1 MTRDRLRFSLL
12 ADGGSRSLLPM
23 VLMRLFVAIAPS
35 AVALDELE
43 AATMP
48 LRDEWP
54 QLRWTDRPAWHITL
68 AFLGEVDEPAVA
80 RLAPQLEVA
89 ARGNPALALSVAG
102 SGAFPGPARA
112 RVLWTGI
119 AGDRDGLGT
128 LAAAVATGARD
139 AGAPPP
145 DDGRGFTPHLT
156 LARCRAPADVHSLV
170 AALAGYSGRPWAVTE
185 IHLIRSLLGTRP
197 RYEVIGTWP
206 LCGLPRA
213 RPQAAC

>member
-1 MTRDRLRFSLL
+1 
-12 ADGGSRSLLPM
+12 
-23 VLMRLFVAIAPS
+23 MRLFVAIAPS

-48 LRDEWP
+48 LREAWP

-68 AFLGEVDEPAVA
+68 AFLGEVDEPAA
-80 RLAPQLEVA
+80 AQLEPKLEDA
-89 ARGNPALALSVAG
+89 ARGHPALGLSVAG

-119 AGDRDGLGT
+119 AGDLEGLKA
-128 LAAAVATGARD
+128 LCRRVVKGARE

-156 LARCRAPADVHSLV
+156 LARCRAPADVNSLV
-170 AALAGYSGRPWAVTE
+170 GALAGYAGTPWAAAE
-185 IHLIRSLLGTRP
+185 IHLIRSLLAARP
-197 RYEVIGTWP
+197 RYEVISTWP
-206 LCGLPRA
+206 LQGRP
-213 RPQAAC
+213 RPQAAR

>member
-43 AATMP
+43 AVTMP

-128 LAAAVATGARD
+128 LAAAVATGARA

-213 RPQAAC
+213 RPQAAR

>member
-1 MTRDRLRFSLL
+1 
-12 ADGGSRSLLPM
+12 M

-43 AATMP
+43 AATVP
-48 LRDEWP
+48 LREDWP

-80 RLAPQLEVA
+80 RLGPQLAET
-89 ARGNPALALSVAG
+89 ARGHPALALSLAG

-119 AGDRDGLGT
+119 AGDRDGLSF
-128 LAAAVATGARD
+128 LAAAVAKGARN

-145 DDGRGFTPHLT
+145 DDGRGFLPHLT
-156 LARCRAPADVHSLV
+156 LGRCRAPVDVSTL
-170 AALAGYSGRPWAVTE
+170 AGALAGYAGTPWAAAE
-185 IHLIRSLLGTRP
+185 IHLIRSLLAARP
-197 RYEVIGTWP
+197 RYQVIGTWP
-206 LCGLPRA
+206 LCGPPPGGPPA
-213 RPQAAC
+213 DDPQAAG